1 MWQCDNVASCHYF
14 SSDLNCYCDSL
25 QSEVL
30 TKDRTSEE
38 REDYNFLSP
47 KKQLFS
53 FSLLFVFC
61 SLCHLME
68 TFLRF
73 LLLGTDDYSF

>member
-1 MWQCDNVASCHYF
+1 MISVGNVTMWQCDNVANCHYF

-47 KKQLFS
+47 KKTTL
-53 FSLLFVFC
+53 
-61 SLCHLME
+61 
-68 TFLRF
+68 
-73 LLLGTDDYSF
+73 